1 VDPTIEEIKRRA
13 DIVDVVSQHV
23 ALRPAGGERWKA
35 CCPFHDEKTPSF
47 YVSRDKGFFKC
58 FGCGAAGDI
67 FKFLQRVENIS
78 FPEAK
83 KQLAERYGVPL
94 PRFGKEL
101 SPEQQRFMTNATA
114 CPKLPQASAAFFRE
128 QFAGNKG
135 LEARDYARRRGLS
148 PKTLEKFGIGY
159 APDAWDALH
168 HHLINRYGFKIEDC
182 VATEYSSNA
191 KTMAAD
197 VASASMIATAIA

>member
-78 FPEAK
+78 FPK
-83 KQLAERYGVPL
+83 LKSNWQ
-94 PRFGKEL
+94 
-101 SPEQQRFMTNATA
+101 SATA
-114 CPKLPQASAAFFRE
+114 CRCRALAKSFPRAASC
-128 QFAGNKG
+128 
-135 LEARDYARRRGLS
+135 L
-148 PKTLEKFGIGY
+148 
-159 APDAWDALH
+159 
-168 HHLINRYGFKIEDC
+168 
-182 VATEYSSNA
+182 
-191 KTMAAD
+191 
-197 VASASMIATAIA
+197 